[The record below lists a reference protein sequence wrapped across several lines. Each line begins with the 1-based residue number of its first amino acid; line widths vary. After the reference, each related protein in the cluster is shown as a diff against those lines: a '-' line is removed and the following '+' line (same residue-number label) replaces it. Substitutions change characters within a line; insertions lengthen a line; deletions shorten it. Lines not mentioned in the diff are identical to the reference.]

1 MAIEPRSGS
10 VTINVRLLKLGVQ
23 IEDAFRDTADPD
35 EVESDTLSG
44 VRIPDEVDGIAPSGG
59 RLFID
64 TKRGRPS
71 WASLLAKLTTYE
83 PDLWTESSS
92 AVLVVSVPDLTGAQ
106 RNMALCFG
114 GGHFLIDP
122 AKIERNFG
130 LKVVLNTV
138 SRHKLRSLDS
148 TTLDATT
155 FQRRTQA
162 SRDADLAGF
171 GIDVQRDLLRVAAGS
186 PSNKA
191 FAKFV
196 AGRDSLTITCTLQP
210 GQLQAKLAECLRAF
224 EDNEYQRDYE
234 WIDNVQMVTDS
245 QSIEQLDALLHQEI
259 TALRDGGQSDLHMC
273 PPEIVDYIEGQDIA
287 YYGRGFSREKNWYG
301 QLDIIDYVAELNA
314 VNFADTIEVIKADH
328 FVQMHEDEA
337 TRSKRKWKVYD
348 CFVCECE
355 VNQQNYV
362 LYAGSWYQI
371 SQVYKNRIDEF
382 FQSLVR
388 PPLVAQSTARNEQ
401 ELIAEL
407 NQRQDLLMM
416 DRTKVNPR
424 GVNNGNLE
432 VCDFFSLQRELIH
445 LKDGHSSSSI
455 SHLWM
460 QAVTSCDALM
470 SDAAFRNGVR
480 REARRRQG
488 EAPVKAGFEQLLPP
502 GSQGRV
508 DTSAYTVV
516 YGILRRRKRRANSL
530 DIPFFSKVSLQA
542 PASLLA
548 KYGYRV
554 EMHLIEKLD
563 AGAAGVGDANG

>member
-1 MAIEPRSGS
+1 
-10 VTINVRLLKLGVQ
+10 VH

-35 EVESDTLSG
+35 EVENVATSG
-44 VRIPDEVDGIAPSGG
+44 RRLPDEVESVAPSES

-64 TKRGRPS
+64 TRRGRPS
-71 WASLLAKLTTYE
+71 WASLLADLTTYE
-83 PDLWTESSS
+83 PDLWTQSSS
-92 AVLVVSVPDLTGAQ
+92 AVLFVSVEDGGGAK
-106 RNMALCFG
+106 RSIVLCFG

-138 SRHKLRSLDS
+138 SRRNLRSLDS

-186 PSNKA
+186 PSNNA

-210 GQLQAKLAECLRAF
+210 EQLQAKLAECLLAF
-224 EDNEYQRDYE
+224 QDNAYQRDYE

-245 QSIEQLDALLHQEI
+245 QEIEQLDASLYQEI
-259 TALRDGGQSDLHMC
+259 VALRAGGQSDLHMC

-287 YYGRGFSREKNWYG
+287 YYGRGFSREKTWHA
-301 QLDIIDYVAELNA
+301 QLDIIDYVAELNT
-314 VNFADTIEVIKADH
+314 VNFADSIEVIKADH
-328 FVQMHEDEA
+328 FVHMHEDEE
-337 TRSKRKWKVYD
+337 TRSKPKWKVYD
-348 CFVCECE
+348 CFVYECE
-355 VNQQNYV
+355 VDHQTYV
-362 LYAGSWYQI
+362 LYAGTWYRV
-371 SQVYKNRIDEF
+371 SEAYKNRIDAY

-407 NQRQDLLMM
+407 NQRPDLLMM

-432 VCDFFSLQRELIH
+432 VCDFFSLQRQLIH

-480 REARRRQG
+480 RQARRRQG

-508 DTSAYTVV
+508 DTTAYTVV

-548 KYGYRV
+548 KYGYGV
-554 EMHLIEKLD
+554 EMHLIEKID
-563 AGAAGVGDANG
+563 PVVPDVGEANG